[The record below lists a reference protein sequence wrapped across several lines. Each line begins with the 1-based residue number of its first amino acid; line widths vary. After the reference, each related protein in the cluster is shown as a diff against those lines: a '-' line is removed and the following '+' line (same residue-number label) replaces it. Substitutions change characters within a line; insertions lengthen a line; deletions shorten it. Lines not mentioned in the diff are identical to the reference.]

1 LERAANSS
9 NWTGNCEEVWKEHR
23 TAATGQGILRKFGK
37 SREQQQVDRELRGSS
52 ERAAN
57 SSNWTGNCEE
67 VWKEQRTAATGQ
79 GIVRKFGKSIEQQQ
93 LDREL

>member
-1 LERAANSS
+1 L
-9 NWTGNCEEVWKEHR
+9 
-23 TAATGQGILRKFGK
+23 
-37 SREQQQVDRELRGSS
+37 

-79 GIVRKFGKSIEQQQ
+79 RIVRKFVLCDEILKDKKGPFSRHSSVFNFFYALPLLHLDVGDDDPDDRPIE
-93 LDREL
+93 

>member
-9 NWTGNCEEVWKEHR
+9 NWTE
-23 TAATGQGILRKFGK
+23 
-37 SREQQQVDRELRGSS
+37 
-52 ERAAN
+52 N
-57 SSNWTGNCEE
+57 SEE

-79 GIVRKFGKSIEQQQ
+79 RIVRKFGKSSKQQQ